1 MLLTSP
7 NTVLLNAGDELHL
20 KYGQRSNTELFVE
33 YGFVNELV
41 DHGSDF
47 PAEISLDVDIQCVI
61 EPMIRG
67 LGVARAQRMKELLK
81 DEGYEGCVSSSIPE
95 EVELIGIDR
104 DWTIHLQP
112 SPAHPSYRVTTCL
125 RLYALFAE
133 HGPDTILD
141 TQAVKLWKDTL
152 AGRRPCISQRNEVA
166 WRTVLR
172 ELCTGLIGEAQ
183 TASQQTLTTKEG
195 WERWA
200 WRCVRALGAEMG
212 MVARAVGESVD
223 AGEEF

>member
-81 DEGYEGCVSSSIPE
+81 DEGYEG
-95 EVELIGIDR
+95 